1 MSRIYQNELAG
12 EPMKLIRQQIPT
24 LFILVFTLLC
34 SDRTWAQTQ
43 APLEPAQMPA
53 RTTFYVIWRGT
64 PAGDARGANSLLA
77 LWDDPDL
84 APLRADALQSMQSS
98 SAKDPSKPQLSREE
112 IEQTSSLLENS
123 FVLGYLRKPETKAAG
138 ARSTDHPWNGI
149 FFIYDRTGKETLLA
163 KTVLRFRT
171 QEKEPPQVST
181 ITVAGAPALKIARKD
196 SVNYWTERGKYAVGA
211 ADLSVFEEI
220 LARLDGKS
228 AGQSLA
234 QTAAYQEAQPL
245 FHTGLLDF
253 FLRVPQ
259 LKDFASSLPAN
270 SPVKIEPL
278 LDALK
283 LDSIHS
289 LSGHLTLE
297 GAKARM
303 QGAVLGDVAP
313 GTLFDVWTAGQ
324 QPPASLQ
331 FVSPDLVAYNETQF
345 NLSAFYDLLK
355 RALRVALPQQQQGS
369 IEMMEG
375 FAASRIGMPV
385 PDALALFS
393 GEFASIQGNPAM
405 DPLKAVYYMGI
416 RNKQDSLKLLRSIF
430 GEQLGSERNEGDT
443 TFVKVSL
450 GGSQGST
457 GVAQWNFYHLAVTP
471 NFLLASSRSE
481 TLREFLARR
490 SPANAA
496 AQPALPPVFQTARAQ
511 FPANVAGLAFV
522 NFQKIDYQALKTR
535 WIEEAK
541 KSTERPAGKSA
552 NALPQSTSSKVPDWL
567 LNLNPEVFP
576 RHLHYLAGASWKDS
590 KGIHFDEWLE

>member
-1 MSRIYQNELAG
+1 
-12 EPMKLIRQQIPT
+12 MKLNRHQLLA
-24 LFILVFTLLC
+24 LFILVFSLLC
-34 SDRTWAQTQ
+34 SDGSWAQAQ
-43 APLEPAQMPA
+43 APVEPAQMPA
-53 RTTFYVIWRGT
+53 RTTFYLIWRGT
-64 PAGDARGANSLLA
+64 PVGDARNANSLLA

-84 APLRADALQSMQSS
+84 APLRAAALQNVGSS

-123 FVLGYLRKPETKAAG
+123 FVLGYLRKPETKAA
-138 ARSTDHPWNGI
+138 AAKSTEHPWNGI
-149 FFIYDRTGKETLLA
+149 FFIYDRSGKEMLLA
-163 KTVLRFRT
+163 KTVLRFRS

-181 ITVAGAPALKIARKD
+181 ITVAGAPALKIAHKD

-211 ADLSVFEEI
+211 ADLGVFEEI

-234 QTAAYQEAQPL
+234 QTTAFQEAQVL
-245 FHTGLLDF
+245 FHTGVLEF
-253 FLRVPQ
+253 FLRIPQ

-289 LSGHLTLE
+289 LAGHLTLE
-297 GAKARM
+297 GAKARV

-324 QPPASLQ
+324 QPPASLS
-331 FVSPDLVAYNETQF
+331 FVSPDLVSYNETQF

-355 RALRVALPQQQQGS
+355 RALRVAMPQQQQGS

-375 FAASRIGMPV
+375 FAATRIGMPV
-385 PDALALFS
+385 PDALALFN
-393 GEFASIQGNPAM
+393 GEFASIQSNPAM
-405 DPLKAVYYMGI
+405 DPLKAVYYVGI

-430 GEQLGSERNEGDT
+430 GEQLGSEHNEGDT

-450 GGSQGST
+450 GGGQSSS

-490 SPANAA
+490 SPASAA
-496 AQPALPPVFQTARAQ
+496 TQPALPAAFQAARAQ
-511 FPANVAGLAFV
+511 FPTNVAGLAFV

-541 KSTERPAGKSA
+541 KSSEHPASKPT
-552 NALPQSTSSKVPDWL
+552 NALPQSKPGQIPDWL